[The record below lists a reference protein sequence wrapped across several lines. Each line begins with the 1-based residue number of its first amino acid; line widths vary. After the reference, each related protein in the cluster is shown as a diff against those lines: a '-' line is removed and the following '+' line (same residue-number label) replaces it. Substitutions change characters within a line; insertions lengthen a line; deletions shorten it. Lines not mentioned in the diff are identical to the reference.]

1 MMSSSATISST
12 CTPSQAGLMPSR
24 CSRRTNPKD
33 LSSWNSMIQ
42 AYGIHGDGH
51 SALRA
56 FNQLKRQHKHTPNA
70 ITFVSV
76 ISACSHSGLM
86 KEGYQCFETMQREI
100 EPTME
105 HYASI
110 VDLMG
115 RSGKLE
121 EAENFIEQMPV
132 EPSSK

>member
-1 MMSSSATISST
+1 
-12 CTPSQAGLMPSR
+12 
-24 CSRRTNPKD
+24 
-33 LSSWNSMIQ
+33 
-42 AYGIHGDGH
+42 
-51 SALRA
+51 
-56 FNQLKRQHKHTPNA
+56 
-70 ITFVSV
+70 
-76 ISACSHSGLM
+76 M
-86 KEGYQCFETMQREI
+86 KEGYQCFETMQREYGI